1 MEETPLIDP
10 NAALLTDQYA
20 GAPAWKDLSILA
32 NYQWS
37 DKVNLKAG
45 LENLFD
51 IHYRT
56 FASGVSAPGRSFRL
70 GLQVQL

>member
-1 MEETPLIDP
+1 
-10 NAALLTDQYA
+10 LT
-20 GAPAWKDLSILA
+20 

-37 DKVNLKAG
+37 EKVNLKAG